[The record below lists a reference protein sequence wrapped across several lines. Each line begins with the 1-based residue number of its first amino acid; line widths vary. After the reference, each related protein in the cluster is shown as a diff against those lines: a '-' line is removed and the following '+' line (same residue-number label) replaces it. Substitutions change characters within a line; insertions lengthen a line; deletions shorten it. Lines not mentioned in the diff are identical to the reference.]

1 MLNRLIILN
10 SDSYAKAD
18 IELYDCNSMQLVGPN
33 NIGKST
39 LIYALNFLYIIEGNK
54 MVFSGNR
61 SGDKATFNHYFPT
74 FNNSYIIF
82 EIFKQRYYCILVKK
96 NFDGQLEYY
105 KIDHEYREDLFLE
118 YAKDGQILK
127 KFDKV
132 QSEWLTQGI
141 AFKKFTTRRELF
153 NFVYQKGRKNNAVV
167 WLKDE
172 VFNDQREISN
182 NFSKI
187 YRYLIHSQL
196 INHTTLKEALMIAD
210 YKDGEFIAFT
220 KKNLKDVRDLQLLN
234 QQLKTLKQIQPIF
247 ERFKVSFIELEG
259 LKELIGEVVFNFNQ
273 CYPIEFK
280 LLQDEIQLINQ
291 ELHTIDYN
299 IQQLNL
305 EIKNHL
311 IESGKI
317 TEALNQINQKIH
329 QQHQLIHQ
337 IKGYESENFMR
348 QSIANLDED
357 RKKLEAKL
365 VQIEYQEL
373 NEQNL
378 SRKLQTLQNQLQ
390 FLETQIQSND
400 SLLLQHISNDLNTRE
415 YLNAIL
421 SDEIKY
427 LSKENIIKKVNDVEQ
442 NLKIFDGEI
451 RLPNDFKTKPLDA
464 IEVLIQRKVDAVKEA
479 EHLKHLLNVAQDLD
493 QYKKELAQ
501 VEKAIEELNIKLKQV
516 LDLPRLEKELKD
528 LEFQFNA
535 YQSKE
540 ETLKNN
546 QKALE
551 NQRSEKQERKHHLK
565 LRLDH
570 LTQEIQ
576 QLGQWKIQIESSTF
590 IPYETIRNQSIKEL
604 YSNFVHYKEQFQKL
618 QPQMREDF
626 NELKWK
632 LQIHL
637 SSEQA
642 FIDELDQEYAAIDEK
657 QKSIEHLLTNIST
670 QFAIPCHT
678 LMTKLNEFKAF
689 IQNQFNTK
697 IKKIKISDIDA
708 LSIEII
714 PNEKCLKDLQ
724 QIAQI
729 RNLDQELVFEEQTE
743 NLNVLNM
750 YLEQQRIVWF
760 EELFDFKLHLYR
772 KGKHKIVNLKQQIE
786 SDGTDRMIRLVLI
799 MSIIHQIVVND
810 PENKIVVFID
820 EIGTIDDSNRISLL
834 DFCVEHHFLPISAAP
849 LHPYDGF
856 DKYYLIRRNEGKI
869 VLSKSNGN
877 VIHRKVLTDE

>member
-1 MLNRLIILN
+1 MI
-10 SDSYAKAD
+10 
-18 IELYDCNSMQLVGPN
+18 
-33 NIGKST
+33 
-39 LIYALNFLYIIEGNK
+39 
-54 MVFSGNR
+54 
-61 SGDKATFNHYFPT
+61 
-74 FNNSYIIF
+74 
-82 EIFKQRYYCILVKK
+82 
-96 NFDGQLEYY
+96 
-105 KIDHEYREDLFLE
+105 
-118 YAKDGQILK
+118 
-127 KFDKV
+127 
-132 QSEWLTQGI
+132 
-141 AFKKFTTRRELF
+141 
-153 NFVYQKGRKNNAVV
+153 YQKGRKNNAVV

-196 INHTTLKEALMIAD
+196 INHTTLKEALMIPD

-247 ERFKVSFIELEG
+247 ERFKVSFTELEG
-259 LKELIGEVVFNFNQ
+259 LKELIGEVMFNFNK

-291 ELHTIDYN
+291 ELHTIDHN

-317 TEALNQINQKIH
+317 KEALNQINQKIH
-329 QQHQLIHQ
+329 QQYQLIHQ
-337 IKGYESENFMR
+337 IKGYESEIFMR

-400 SLLLQHISNDLNTRE
+400 SLLVQHISNDLNTRE

-427 LSKENIIKKVNDVEQ
+427 LPKENIVKKVNDVEQ
-442 NLKIFDGEI
+442 NLQIFDGEI

-501 VEKAIEELNIKLKQV
+501 VEKVIEELNIKLKQV
-516 LDLPRLEKELKD
+516 LDLPRLEKELKE
-528 LEFQFNA
+528 LEFQFNS

-546 QKALE
+546 QKTLE

-604 YSNFVHYKEQFQKL
+604 YSNFVHYKDQFQKL

-678 LMTKLNEFKAF
+678 LLTKLNEFKAF

-708 LSIEII
+708 LSIEIV
-714 PNEKCLKDLQ
+714 PNEKCMKDLQ

-820 EIGTIDDSNRISLL
+820 EIGTIDDSNRISLI